1 MARAEARSKP
11 PKVTVEYESLD
22 VPPRYVEGVQGLV
35 TTKGAIQMYFFS
47 DFVTPPPRLEP
58 TVRFGDA
65 DPEGDVRV
73 DMKLDDPYGLKGES
87 LRVTRRI
94 EANLVL
100 PVSALRELHAW
111 SGQLIQQL
119 ENQAGERGNQA

>member
-1 MARAEARSKP
+1 MARAAARPKP

-35 TTKGAIQMYFFS
+35 TNKGAVQMYFFS
-47 DFVTPPPRLEP
+47 DLVTPPPRLDP
-58 TVRFGDA
+58 TVRIGDA
-65 DPEGDVRV
+65 DSEGDIAV
-73 DMKLDDPYGLKGES
+73 DMKIDDPYGLKDGN

-100 PVSALRELHAW
+100 PVAALRDLHAW

-119 ENQAGERGNQA
+119 EKQARRRGNQA